1 VSSRPSWYVLSSF
14 PLSRGFRNFGTKGGC
29 VVGCKRRPPINTFDA
44 TKSADTCVCTLNM
57 MLALLVSLLLVV
69 QILGA
74 HSRTVNAAPAISMKR
89 IVPAG
94 ETEEKVLMYAEQVR
108 LCATI

>member
-1 VSSRPSWYVLSSF
+1 
-14 PLSRGFRNFGTKGGC
+14 
-29 VVGCKRRPPINTFDA
+29 
-44 TKSADTCVCTLNM
+44 M

-74 HSRTVNAAPAISMKR
+74 HSGTVNNAPAISMKR

>member
-1 VSSRPSWYVLSSF
+1 
-14 PLSRGFRNFGTKGGC
+14 
-29 VVGCKRRPPINTFDA
+29 
-44 TKSADTCVCTLNM
+44 M

-89 IVPAG
+89 IVPVG

-108 LCATI
+108 LCATL